1 MPRIE
6 ARVYATLRQ
15 FLPDGMN
22 GDQITLEMEPGST
35 VASLVAELGI
45 PAAEVKVVFVNHRAV
60 PADRVLEE
68 ADRVG
73 IFPLVAGG

>member
-1 MPRIE
+1 MPHVE

-15 FLPDGMN
+15 FLPPGVT
-22 GDQITLEMEPGST
+22 GDQVSLDVAPGST
-35 VASLVAELGI
+35 VASLVAQLGI

-60 PADRVLEE
+60 PADRLLEE